1 VIRADILLKQQIQR
15 VEPNRRMNEVLLLQD
30 NARPHTSLR
39 TKEATA
45 TMGWIVLPHP
55 TYSPDLA
62 PCNFHLFDPLKDSL
76 QGHCFAG
83 SNELEHSVCEE
94 L

>member
-1 VIRADILLKQQIQR
+1 MKSV
-15 VEPNRRMNEVLLLQD
+15 LLQD
-30 NARPHTSLR
+30 NARPHTSLC

-45 TMGWIVLPHP
+45 TMGWSVLPNP

-62 PCNFHLFDPLKDSL
+62 PCNFHLFGPLIDSL
-76 QGHCFAG
+76 QGRCFAD
-83 SNELEHSVCEE
+83 SDELEHSSCKE

>member
-1 VIRADILLKQQIQR
+1 VICADILLKQQIQR
-15 VEPNRRMNEVLLLQD
+15 VEPNRRRNVVLLLPY
-30 NARPHTSLR
+30 NARPHTSLH

-45 TMGWIVLPHP
+45 TMGWTVLPHP

-62 PCNFHLFDPLKDSL
+62 PCNFHLFVPLKDSL
-76 QGHCFAG
+76 QGRCFAD
-83 SNELEHSVCEE
+83 SNELEHSVCEG

>member
-1 VIRADILLKQQIQR
+1 VICADILLKQQIQSI
-15 VEPNRRMNEVLLLQD
+15 EPNRRTNEVLLLPD
-30 NARPHTSLR
+30 NARLHTSLR

-45 TMGWIVLPHP
+45 TVGWTVLPHP

-62 PCNFHLFDPLKDSL
+62 SCNFHIFVPLKDLL
-76 QGHCFAG
+76 QGRCFAD
-83 SNELEHSVCEE
+83 SNELEHSMCEG